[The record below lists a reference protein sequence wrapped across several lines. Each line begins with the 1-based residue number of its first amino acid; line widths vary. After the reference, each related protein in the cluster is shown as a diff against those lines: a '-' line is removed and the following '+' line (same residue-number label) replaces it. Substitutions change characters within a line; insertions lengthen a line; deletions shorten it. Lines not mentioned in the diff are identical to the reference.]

1 MALKILGQL
10 PKAQGGRKPT
20 AADQTIVDAAIK
32 LLTDSPY
39 DAKGRP
45 NLIGDSARTFDSE
58 GKASADGRRHA
69 RPVAEALDKVVKV
82 RVLETAENSG
92 KFGWVL
98 YLTMTQAA
106 DETDETPAAGEE

>member
-1 MALKILGQL
+1 MALKIVGQL

-32 LLTDSPY
+32 LLKETPY
-39 DAKGRP
+39 DGNGRP
-45 NLIGDSARTFDSE
+45 NLIGDTARLFDSQ

-82 RVLETAENSG
+82 RTLETAENSG
-92 KFGWVL
+92 EWGWVI
-98 YLTMTQAA
+98 YMPMSQTEAEETASE
-106 DETDETPAAGEE
+106 DES